1 MIDSAMETNLCVIA
15 GGGTLPRKIAD
26 NFDPSGDRIFFLAF
40 RNVTD
45 PEVVVGRHHEWL
57 ELGEVQKAIDAMHRN
72 AVDKV
77 VMAGP
82 IQRPALSSLALDTR
96 AIRMLA
102 KGGLKVFGDD
112 GLLSLV
118 AKEIEKEGIKV
129 IGIEQILSEVLTK
142 EGLLA
147 GPAPTKIS
155 WDDIKRGLQVLNSL
169 GSCDVGQS
177 IAVQEGIVLAIEA
190 IEGTDQM
197 IERAGSLQ
205 RNVSGPVLI
214 KMSKANQDKRVDLP
228 TAGPETV
235 NNAIRWGFQGLALE
249 ANNSL
254 LLDQDRVM
262 KIAEKNSFFV
272 VGLDQSK
279 MLQ

>member
-1 MIDSAMETNLCVIA
+1 METNLCVIA
-15 GGGTLPRKIAD
+15 GGGILPRKLAD

-45 PEVVVGRHHEWL
+45 PEVVAGRHHEWL

-72 AVDKV
+72 NVDKV

-82 IQRPALSSLALDTR
+82 IQRPALSSLALDIR
-96 AIRMLA
+96 ALKMLA
-102 KGGLKVFGDD
+102 KGGLKAFGDD

-129 IGIEQILSEVLTK
+129 IGIEQILSGVLTK

-169 GSCDVGQS
+169 GPCDVGQS

-205 RNVSGPVLI
+205 RNVSGPILI
-214 KMSKANQDKRVDLP
+214 KISKANQDKRVDLP
-228 TAGPETV
+228 AAGPETV
-235 NNAIRWGFQGLALE
+235 NNAIRSGFQGLALE

-254 LLDQDRVM
+254 LLDKDRVI

-272 VGLDQSK
+272 IGVDQSK
-279 MLQ
+279 ILQ

>member
-1 MIDSAMETNLCVIA
+1 METNLCVIA
-15 GGGTLPRKIAD
+15 GGGILPRKIAD

-96 AIRMLA
+96 GLKMLA

-147 GPAPTKIS
+147 GPALTKIS

-205 RNVSGPVLI
+205 RNVSGPILI

-254 LLDQDRVM
+254 LLDKDRVI

-272 VGLDQSK
+272 IGVDQSK
-279 MLQ
+279 ILQ

>member
-1 MIDSAMETNLCVIA
+1 METNLCVIA
-15 GGGTLPRKIAD
+15 GGGILPRKIAD
-26 NFDPSGDRIFFLAF
+26 NFDSSGNRIFFLAF

-45 PEVVVGRHHEWL
+45 PEVVAGRHHEWL

-72 AVDKV
+72 NVGKV

-82 IQRPALSSLALDTR
+82 IQRPALSSLALDIR
-96 AIRMLA
+96 ALKMLA
-102 KGGLKVFGDD
+102 KGGLKAFGDD

-129 IGIEQILSEVLTK
+129 IGIDQILSGVLTK

-169 GSCDVGQS
+169 GPCDVGQS

-205 RNVSGPVLI
+205 RNVSGPILI
-214 KMSKANQDKRVDLP
+214 KISKANQDKRVDLP

-235 NNAIRWGFQGLALE
+235 NNAIRAGFQGLALE

-254 LLDQDRVM
+254 LLDKDRVI

-272 VGLDQSK
+272 IGVDQSK
-279 MLQ
+279 ILQ

>member
-1 MIDSAMETNLCVIA
+1 METNLCVIA
-15 GGGTLPRKIAD
+15 GGGILPRKIAD

-45 PEVVVGRHHEWL
+45 PDVVAGRHHEWL

-72 AVDKV
+72 NVDKV

-82 IQRPALSSLALDTR
+82 IQRPALSSLALDIR
-96 AIRMLA
+96 ALKMLA
-102 KGGLKVFGDD
+102 KGGLKIFGDD

-118 AKEIEKEGIKV
+118 ANEIEEEGIKV

-155 WDDIKRGLQVLNSL
+155 WDDIKRGLNVLNSL
-169 GSCDVGQS
+169 APCDVGQS
-177 IAVQEGIVLAIEA
+177 IAVQEGVVLAIEA

-205 RNVSGPVLI
+205 RNVSGPILI
-214 KMSKANQDKRVDLP
+214 KISKTNQDKRVDLP

-235 NNAIRWGFQGLALE
+235 DNAIRSGFQGLALE

-254 LLDQDRVM
+254 LLDKDRVIE
-262 KIAEKNSFFV
+262 IAEKNSFFV
-272 VGLDQSK
+272 IGVDQSK
-279 MLQ
+279 ILK

>member
-1 MIDSAMETNLCVIA
+1 METNLCVIA
-15 GGGTLPRKIAD
+15 GGGILPRKLAD

-45 PEVVVGRHHEWL
+45 PEVVAGRHHEWL

-72 AVDKV
+72 NVDKV

-82 IQRPALSSLALDTR
+82 IQRPALSSLALDIR
-96 AIRMLA
+96 ALKMLA
-102 KGGLKVFGDD
+102 KGGLKAFGDD

-129 IGIEQILSEVLTK
+129 IGIEQILSGVLMK

-169 GSCDVGQS
+169 GPCDVGQS

-205 RNVSGPVLI
+205 RNVSGPILI
-214 KMSKANQDKRVDLP
+214 KISKTNQDKRVDLP
-228 TAGPETV
+228 TAGPETI
-235 NNAIRWGFQGLALE
+235 NNAIRSGFQGLALE

-254 LLDQDRVM
+254 LLDKDRVIE
-262 KIAEKNSFFV
+262 IAEKNSFFV
-272 VGLDQSK
+272 IGVDQSK
-279 MLQ
+279 ILQ

>member
-1 MIDSAMETNLCVIA
+1 METNLCVIA
-15 GGGTLPRKIAD
+15 GGGILPRKLAD

-45 PEVVVGRHHEWL
+45 PEVVAGRHHEWL

-72 AVDKV
+72 NVDKV

-82 IQRPALSSLALDTR
+82 IQRPALSSLALDIR
-96 AIRMLA
+96 ALKMLA

-118 AKEIEKEGIKV
+118 AKEIEKEGINV
-129 IGIEQILSEVLTK
+129 IGIEQILSGVLTK

-147 GPAPTKIS
+147 GPAPTKTS

-169 GSCDVGQS
+169 GPCDVGQS

-205 RNVSGPVLI
+205 RNVTGPILI
-214 KMSKANQDKRVDLP
+214 KISKTNQDKRVDLP

-235 NNAIRWGFQGLALE
+235 NNAIRSGFQGLALE

-254 LLDQDRVM
+254 LLDKDRVIE
-262 KIAEKNSFFV
+262 IAEKNSFFV
-272 VGLDQSK
+272 IGVDQSK
-279 MLQ
+279 ILQ

>member
-1 MIDSAMETNLCVIA
+1 METNLCVIA
-15 GGGTLPRKIAD
+15 GGGILPRKIAD
-26 NFDPSGDRIFFLAF
+26 NFDPSGDRIFFLAL
-40 RNVTD
+40 RDVTD
-45 PEVVVGRHHEWL
+45 PEVVAGRHHEWL

-72 AVDKV
+72 NVGKV

-96 AIRMLA
+96 ALKMLA

-129 IGIEQILSEVLTK
+129 IGIEQILSGVLTK

-169 GSCDVGQS
+169 GPCDVGQS

-205 RNVSGPVLI
+205 RNVSGPILI

-228 TAGPETV
+228 TAGPETIK
-235 NNAIRWGFQGLALE
+235 NAIRSGFQGLALE
-249 ANNSL
+249 AKNSL
-254 LLDQDRVM
+254 LLDKDHVI
-262 KIAEKNSFFV
+262 KIVEKNSFFV
-272 VGLDQSK
+272 IGVDQSK
-279 MLQ
+279 ILQ

>member
-1 MIDSAMETNLCVIA
+1 METNLCVIA
-15 GGGTLPRKIAD
+15 GGGILPRKLAD
-26 NFDPSGDRIFFLAF
+26 NFDPSGGRIFFLAF
-40 RNVTD
+40 RNITD
-45 PEVVVGRHHEWL
+45 PEVVAGRHHEWL

-72 AVDKV
+72 NVDKV

-82 IQRPALSSLALDTR
+82 IQRPALSSLALDIR
-96 AIRMLA
+96 ALKMLA
-102 KGGLKVFGDD
+102 KGGLRAFGDD

-129 IGIEQILSEVLTK
+129 IGIEQILSGVLTK

-169 GSCDVGQS
+169 GPSDVGQS

-205 RNVSGPVLI
+205 RNVSGPILI
-214 KMSKANQDKRVDLP
+214 KISKTNQDKRVDLP

-235 NNAIRWGFQGLALE
+235 NNAIRSGFQGLALE

-254 LLDQDRVM
+254 LLDKDRVIE
-262 KIAEKNSFFV
+262 IAEKNSFFV
-272 VGLDQSK
+272 IGVDQSK
-279 MLQ
+279 ILQ

>member
-1 MIDSAMETNLCVIA
+1 METNLCVIA
-15 GGGTLPRKIAD
+15 GGGILPRKLAD
-26 NFDPSGDRIFFLAF
+26 NFYPSGDRIFFLAF

-45 PEVVVGRHHEWL
+45 PEVVAGRHHEWL
-57 ELGEVQKAIDAMHRN
+57 ELGEIQKAIDAMHRN
-72 AVDKV
+72 NVDKV

-82 IQRPALSSLALDTR
+82 IQRPALSSLALDIR
-96 AIRMLA
+96 ALKMLA
-102 KGGLKVFGDD
+102 TGGLKAFGDD

-118 AKEIEKEGIKV
+118 VKEIEKEGIKV
-129 IGIEQILSEVLTK
+129 IGIEQILSGVLTK

-147 GPAPTKIS
+147 GPKPTKIS

-169 GSCDVGQS
+169 GPCDVGQS

-205 RNVSGPVLI
+205 RNVSGPILI
-214 KMSKANQDKRVDLP
+214 KISKTNQDKRVDLP

-254 LLDQDRVM
+254 LLDKDRVIE
-262 KIAEKNSFFV
+262 IAEKNSFFV
-272 VGLDQSK
+272 IGVDQSK
-279 MLQ
+279 ILQ

>member
-1 MIDSAMETNLCVIA
+1 METNLCVIA
-15 GGGTLPRKIAD
+15 GGGILPRKLAD

-45 PEVVVGRHHEWL
+45 PEVVAGRHHEWL

-72 AVDKV
+72 NVDKV

-82 IQRPALSSLALDTR
+82 IQRPALSSLALDIR
-96 AIRMLA
+96 ALQMLA
-102 KGGLKVFGDD
+102 KGGLKAFGDD

-129 IGIEQILSEVLTK
+129 IGIEQILPGVLTK

-169 GSCDVGQS
+169 GPCDVGQS

-205 RNVSGPVLI
+205 RNVSGPILI
-214 KMSKANQDKRVDLP
+214 KISKTNQDKRVDLP
-228 TAGPETV
+228 TAGPETIC
-235 NNAIRWGFQGLALE
+235 NAIRSGFQGLALE

-254 LLDQDRVM
+254 LLDKDCVI

-272 VGLDQSK
+272 IGIDQSK
-279 MLQ
+279 ILQ

>member
-1 MIDSAMETNLCVIA
+1 METNLCVIA
-15 GGGTLPRKIAD
+15 GGGILPRKLAD

-45 PEVVVGRHHEWL
+45 PEVVAGRHHEWL

-72 AVDKV
+72 NVDKV

-96 AIRMLA
+96 ALKMLA

-129 IGIEQILSEVLTK
+129 IGIEQILSGVLTK

-169 GSCDVGQS
+169 GPCDVGQS

-205 RNVSGPVLI
+205 RNVSGPILI
-214 KMSKANQDKRVDLP
+214 KISKANQDKRVDLP

-235 NNAIRWGFQGLALE
+235 NNAIRSGFQGLALE

-254 LLDQDRVM
+254 LLDKDRVI

-272 VGLDQSK
+272 IGVDQSK
-279 MLQ
+279 ILQ

>member
-1 MIDSAMETNLCVIA
+1 METNLCVIA
-15 GGGTLPRKIAD
+15 GGGILPRKLAD

-45 PEVVVGRHHEWL
+45 PEVVAGRHHEWL
-57 ELGEVQKAIDAMHRN
+57 ELGEIQKAIDAMHRN
-72 AVDKV
+72 NVDKV

-82 IQRPALSSLALDTR
+82 IQRPALSSLALDIR
-96 AIRMLA
+96 ALKMLA
-102 KGGLKVFGDD
+102 TGGLKAFGDD

-129 IGIEQILSEVLTK
+129 IGIEQILSGVLTK

-147 GPAPTKIS
+147 GPKPTKIS

-169 GSCDVGQS
+169 GPCDVGQS

-205 RNVSGPVLI
+205 RNVSGPILI
-214 KMSKANQDKRVDLP
+214 KISKTNQDKRVDLP

-235 NNAIRWGFQGLALE
+235 NNAIRSGFQGLALE

-254 LLDQDRVM
+254 LLDKDRVIE
-262 KIAEKNSFFV
+262 IAEKNSFFV
-272 VGLDQSK
+272 IGVDQSK
-279 MLQ
+279 ILQ

>member
-1 MIDSAMETNLCVIA
+1 METNLCVIA
-15 GGGTLPRKIAD
+15 GSGILPRKLAD

-45 PEVVVGRHHEWL
+45 PEVVAGRHHEWL

-72 AVDKV
+72 NVDKV

-82 IQRPALSSLALDTR
+82 IQRPALSSLALDIR
-96 AIRMLA
+96 ALQMLA
-102 KGGLKVFGDD
+102 KGGLKAFGDD

-129 IGIEQILSEVLTK
+129 IGIEQILPGVLTE

-169 GSCDVGQS
+169 GPCDVGQS

-205 RNVSGPVLI
+205 RNVSGPILI
-214 KMSKANQDKRVDLP
+214 KISKTNQDKRVDLP

-235 NNAIRWGFQGLALE
+235 NNAIRSGFQGLALE

-254 LLDQDRVM
+254 LLDKERVI

-272 VGLDQSK
+272 IGVDQSK
-279 MLQ
+279 ILQ

>member
-1 MIDSAMETNLCVIA
+1 METNLCVIA
-15 GGGTLPRKIAD
+15 GGGILPRKLAD

-45 PEVVVGRHHEWL
+45 PEVVAGRHHEWL

-72 AVDKV
+72 NVDKV

-96 AIRMLA
+96 ALKMLA

-129 IGIEQILSEVLTK
+129 IGIDQILSGVLTK

-147 GPAPTKIS
+147 GPVPTKIS

-169 GSCDVGQS
+169 GPCDVGQS

-205 RNVSGPVLI
+205 RNVSGPILI
-214 KMSKANQDKRVDLP
+214 KISKANQDKRVDLP

-235 NNAIRWGFQGLALE
+235 NNAIRSGFQGLALE

-254 LLDQDRVM
+254 LLDKDRVI

-272 VGLDQSK
+272 IGVDQSK
-279 MLQ
+279 ILQ

>member
-1 MIDSAMETNLCVIA
+1 METNLCVIA
-15 GGGTLPRKIAD
+15 GGGILPRQIAD

-45 PEVVVGRHHEWL
+45 PEVVAGRHHEWF

-72 AVDKV
+72 NVGKV

-96 AIRMLA
+96 ALKMLA

-118 AKEIEKEGIKV
+118 AKEIEKEGINV
-129 IGIEQILSEVLTK
+129 IGIEQILSGVLTK

-147 GPAPTKIS
+147 GPAPTKTS

-169 GSCDVGQS
+169 GPCDVGQS

-205 RNVSGPVLI
+205 RNVSGPILI

-228 TAGPETV
+228 TAGPETI
-235 NNAIRWGFQGLALE
+235 NNAIRSGFQGLALE
-249 ANNSL
+249 AKNSL
-254 LLDQDRVM
+254 LLDKDHVV

-272 VGLDQSK
+272 IGVDQSK
-279 MLQ
+279 ILQ

>member
-1 MIDSAMETNLCVIA
+1 METNLCVIA
-15 GGGTLPRKIAD
+15 GGGILPRELAD

-45 PEVVVGRHHEWL
+45 PEVVAGRHHEWL

-72 AVDKV
+72 NVDKV

-82 IQRPALSSLALDTR
+82 IQRPALSSLALDIR
-96 AIRMLA
+96 ALKMLA

-129 IGIEQILSEVLTK
+129 IGIEQILSGLLTK

-169 GSCDVGQS
+169 GPCDVGQS

-205 RNVSGPVLI
+205 RNVSGPILI
-214 KMSKANQDKRVDLP
+214 KISKANQDKRVDLP

-235 NNAIRWGFQGLALE
+235 NNAIRSGFQGLALE

-254 LLDQDRVM
+254 LLDKDRVI

-272 VGLDQSK
+272 IGVDQSK
-279 MLQ
+279 ILQ

>member
-1 MIDSAMETNLCVIA
+1 METNLCVIA
-15 GGGTLPRKIAD
+15 GGGILPRKLAD

-45 PEVVVGRHHEWL
+45 PEVVAGRHHEWL

-72 AVDKV
+72 NVGKV

-82 IQRPALSSLALDTR
+82 IQRPALSSLALDIR
-96 AIRMLA
+96 ALKMLA
-102 KGGLKVFGDD
+102 KGGLKAFGDD

-129 IGIEQILSEVLTK
+129 IGIEQILSGVLTK

-147 GPAPTKIS
+147 GPAPTKTS

-169 GSCDVGQS
+169 GPCDVGQS
-177 IAVQEGIVLAIEA
+177 IAVQEGMVLAIEA

-205 RNVSGPVLI
+205 RNVSGPILI
-214 KMSKANQDKRVDLP
+214 KISKTNQDKRVDLP
-228 TAGPETV
+228 TAGPETI
-235 NNAIRWGFQGLALE
+235 NNAIRSGFQGLALE

-254 LLDQDRVM
+254 LLDKDRVI

-272 VGLDQSK
+272 IGVDQSK
-279 MLQ
+279 ILQ

>member
-1 MIDSAMETNLCVIA
+1 METNLCVIA
-15 GGGTLPRKIAD
+15 GGGILPRKLAD
-26 NFDPSGDRIFFLAF
+26 NFDPSGGRIFFLAF
-40 RNVTD
+40 RNITD
-45 PEVVVGRHHEWL
+45 PEVVAGRHHEWL
-57 ELGEVQKAIDAMHRN
+57 ELGEGQKAIDAMHRN
-72 AVDKV
+72 NVDKV

-82 IQRPALSSLALDTR
+82 IQRPAFSSLALDIR
-96 AIRMLA
+96 ALKMLA
-102 KGGLKVFGDD
+102 KGGLKAFGDD

-129 IGIEQILSEVLTK
+129 IGIEQILSGVLTK

-169 GSCDVGQS
+169 GPSDVGQS

-205 RNVSGPVLI
+205 RNVSGPILI
-214 KMSKANQDKRVDLP
+214 KISKTNQDKRVDLP

-235 NNAIRWGFQGLALE
+235 NHAIRSGFQGLALE

-254 LLDQDRVM
+254 LLDKDRVIE
-262 KIAEKNSFFV
+262 IAEKNSFFV
-272 VGLDQSK
+272 IGVDQSK
-279 MLQ
+279 ILQ

>member
-1 MIDSAMETNLCVIA
+1 METNLCVIA
-15 GGGTLPRKIAD
+15 GGGILPRKIAD
-26 NFDPSGDRIFFLAF
+26 NFDSSGNRIFFLAF

-45 PEVVVGRHHEWL
+45 PEVVAGRHHEWL

-72 AVDKV
+72 NVDKV

-96 AIRMLA
+96 ALKMLA

-129 IGIEQILSEVLTK
+129 IGIEQILSGVLTK

-169 GSCDVGQS
+169 GPCDVGQS

-205 RNVSGPVLI
+205 RNVSGPILI
-214 KMSKANQDKRVDLP
+214 KISKANQDKRVDLP

-235 NNAIRWGFQGLALE
+235 NNAIRSGFQGLALE

-254 LLDQDRVM
+254 LLDKDRVI

-272 VGLDQSK
+272 IGVDQSK
-279 MLQ
+279 ILQ

>member
-1 MIDSAMETNLCVIA
+1 METNLCVIA
-15 GGGTLPRKIAD
+15 GGGILPRKLAD

-45 PEVVVGRHHEWL
+45 PEVVAGRHHEWL

-72 AVDKV
+72 NVDKV

-82 IQRPALSSLALDTR
+82 IQRPALSSLALDIR
-96 AIRMLA
+96 ALQMLA
-102 KGGLKVFGDD
+102 KGGLKAFGDD

-129 IGIEQILSEVLTK
+129 IGIEQILPGVLTK

-169 GSCDVGQS
+169 GPCDVGQS

-205 RNVSGPVLI
+205 RNVSGPILI
-214 KMSKANQDKRVDLP
+214 KISKTNQDKRVDLP

-235 NNAIRWGFQGLALE
+235 NNAIRSGFQGLALE

-254 LLDQDRVM
+254 LLDKDRVI

-272 VGLDQSK
+272 IGVDQSK
-279 MLQ
+279 ILR

>member
-1 MIDSAMETNLCVIA
+1 METNLCVIA
-15 GGGTLPRKIAD
+15 GGGILPRKIAD

-45 PEVVVGRHHEWL
+45 PEVVAGRHHEWL

-72 AVDKV
+72 NVEKV

-82 IQRPALSSLALDTR
+82 IQRPALSSLALDIR
-96 AIRMLA
+96 ALKMLA

-205 RNVSGPVLI
+205 RNVSGPILI
-214 KMSKANQDKRVDLP
+214 KMSKANQDKIGRAHV
-228 TAGPETV
+228 
-235 NNAIRWGFQGLALE
+235 
-249 ANNSL
+249 
-254 LLDQDRVM
+254 
-262 KIAEKNSFFV
+262 
-272 VGLDQSK
+272 
-279 MLQ
+279 

>member
-1 MIDSAMETNLCVIA
+1 METNLCVIA
-15 GGGTLPRKIAD
+15 GGGILPRKLAD

-45 PEVVVGRHHEWL
+45 PEVVAGRHHEWL

-72 AVDKV
+72 NVDKV

-82 IQRPALSSLALDTR
+82 IQRPALSSLALDIR
-96 AIRMLA
+96 ALKMLA
-102 KGGLKVFGDD
+102 TGGLKAFGDD

-129 IGIEQILSEVLTK
+129 IGIEQILSGVLTK

-147 GPAPTKIS
+147 GPKPTKIS

-169 GSCDVGQS
+169 GPCDVGQS

-205 RNVSGPVLI
+205 RNVSGPILI
-214 KMSKANQDKRVDLP
+214 KISKTNQDKRVDLP

-254 LLDQDRVM
+254 LLDKDRVIE
-262 KIAEKNSFFV
+262 IAEKNSFFV
-272 VGLDQSK
+272 IGVDQSK
-279 MLQ
+279 ILQ

>member
-1 MIDSAMETNLCVIA
+1 METNLCVIA
-15 GGGTLPRKIAD
+15 GGGILPRKLAD
-26 NFDPSGDRIFFLAF
+26 NFDPSGGRIFFLAF
-40 RNVTD
+40 RNITD
-45 PEVVVGRHHEWL
+45 PEVVAGRHHEWL

-72 AVDKV
+72 NVDKV

-82 IQRPALSSLALDTR
+82 IQRPALSSLALDIR
-96 AIRMLA
+96 ALKMLA
-102 KGGLKVFGDD
+102 KGGLKAFGDD

-129 IGIEQILSEVLTK
+129 IGIEQILSGVLTK

-169 GSCDVGQS
+169 GPSDVGQS

-205 RNVSGPVLI
+205 RNVSGPILI
-214 KMSKANQDKRVDLP
+214 KISKTNQDKRVDLP
-228 TAGPETV
+228 TAGPETI
-235 NNAIRWGFQGLALE
+235 NNAIRSGFQGLALE

-254 LLDQDRVM
+254 LLDKDRVIE
-262 KIAEKNSFFV
+262 IAEKNSFFV
-272 VGLDQSK
+272 IGVDQSK
-279 MLQ
+279 ILQ

>member
-1 MIDSAMETNLCVIA
+1 METNLCVIA
-15 GGGTLPRKIAD
+15 GGGILPRKLAD

-45 PEVVVGRHHEWL
+45 PEVVAGRHHEWL

-72 AVDKV
+72 NVDKV

-82 IQRPALSSLALDTR
+82 IQRPALSSLALDIR
-96 AIRMLA
+96 ALKMLA
-102 KGGLKVFGDD
+102 KGGLKAFGDD

-129 IGIEQILSEVLTK
+129 IGIEQILPGVLTK

-169 GSCDVGQS
+169 GPCDVGQS

-205 RNVSGPVLI
+205 RNVSGPILI
-214 KMSKANQDKRVDLP
+214 KISKTNQDKRVDLP

-235 NNAIRWGFQGLALE
+235 NNAIRSGFQGLALE

-254 LLDQDRVM
+254 LLDKERVI

-272 VGLDQSK
+272 IGVDQSK
-279 MLQ
+279 ILQ

>member
-1 MIDSAMETNLCVIA
+1 METNLCVIA

-45 PEVVVGRHHEWL
+45 PEVVAGRHHEWL

-72 AVDKV
+72 NVDKV

-96 AIRMLA
+96 ALKMLA
-102 KGGLKVFGDD
+102 KGGLKIFGDD

-118 AKEIEKEGIKV
+118 ANEIEEEGIKV

-147 GPAPTKIS
+147 GPAPTKIF
-155 WDDIKRGLQVLNSL
+155 WDDIKRGLHVLNRL
-169 GSCDVGQS
+169 GPCDVGQS
-177 IAVQEGIVLAIEA
+177 IAVQEGVVLAIEA

-205 RNVSGPVLI
+205 RNVSGPILI
-214 KMSKANQDKRVDLP
+214 KISKTNQDKRVDLP
-228 TAGPETV
+228 TAGPETI
-235 NNAIRWGFQGLALE
+235 NNAIRSGFQGLALE

-254 LLDQDRVM
+254 LLDKDRVLE
-262 KIAEKNSFFV
+262 IAEKNSFFV
-272 VGLDQSK
+272 IGVDQSK
-279 MLQ
+279 ILQ

>member
-1 MIDSAMETNLCVIA
+1 METNLCVIA
-15 GGGTLPRKIAD
+15 GGGILPRKLAD

-45 PEVVVGRHHEWL
+45 PEVVAGRHHEWL

-72 AVDKV
+72 NVDKV

-82 IQRPALSSLALDTR
+82 IQRPALSSLALDIR
-96 AIRMLA
+96 ALKMLA
-102 KGGLKVFGDD
+102 KGGLKAFGDD

-129 IGIEQILSEVLTK
+129 IGIDQILSGVLTK

-147 GPAPTKIS
+147 GPTPTKIS

-169 GSCDVGQS
+169 GPCDVGQS

-205 RNVSGPVLI
+205 RNVSGPILI

-235 NNAIRWGFQGLALE
+235 NNAIRAGFQGLALE

-254 LLDQDRVM
+254 LLDKDRVI

-272 VGLDQSK
+272 IGVDQSK
-279 MLQ
+279 ILQ

>member
-1 MIDSAMETNLCVIA
+1 METNLCVIA
-15 GGGTLPRKIAD
+15 GGGILPRKLAD

-45 PEVVVGRHHEWL
+45 PEVVAGRHHEWL
-57 ELGEVQKAIDAMHRN
+57 ELGEIQKAIDAMHRN
-72 AVDKV
+72 NVDKV

-82 IQRPALSSLALDTR
+82 IQRPALSSLALDIR
-96 AIRMLA
+96 ALKMLA
-102 KGGLKVFGDD
+102 TGGLKAFGDD

-129 IGIEQILSEVLTK
+129 IGIEQILSGVLTK

-147 GPAPTKIS
+147 GPKPTKIS

-169 GSCDVGQS
+169 GPCDVGQS

-205 RNVSGPVLI
+205 RNVSGPILI
-214 KMSKANQDKRVDLP
+214 KISKTNQDKRVDLP

-254 LLDQDRVM
+254 LLDKDRVIE
-262 KIAEKNSFFV
+262 IAEKNSFFV
-272 VGLDQSK
+272 IGVDQSK
-279 MLQ
+279 ILQ

>member
-1 MIDSAMETNLCVIA
+1 METNLCVIA
-15 GGGTLPRKIAD
+15 GGGILPRQIAD
-26 NFDPSGDRIFFLAF
+26 NFDPSGDRVFFLAF

-45 PEVVVGRHHEWL
+45 PKVVVERQHEWL

-72 AVDKV
+72 NVDKV

-82 IQRPALSSLALDTR
+82 IHRPALSSLALDSR
-96 AIRMLA
+96 ALKMLA
-102 KGGLKVFGDD
+102 KGGLKILGDD
-112 GLLSLV
+112 GLLSLI

-129 IGIEQILSEVLTK
+129 IGIEQILPGVLTE

-169 GSCDVGQS
+169 GPCDVGQS
-177 IAVQEGIVLAIEA
+177 LAVQEGIVLAIEA

-205 RNVSGPVLI
+205 RNVSGPILI
-214 KMSKANQDKRVDLP
+214 KISKTNQDKRVDLP

-235 NNAIRWGFQGLALE
+235 NNAIRSGFQGLALE

-254 LLDQDRVM
+254 LLDKDRVI

-272 VGLDQSK
+272 IGVDQSK
-279 MLQ
+279 ILQ

>member
-1 MIDSAMETNLCVIA
+1 METNLCVIA
-15 GGGTLPRKIAD
+15 GGGILPRKLAD
-26 NFDPSGDRIFFLAF
+26 NFDPSGGRIFFLAF
-40 RNVTD
+40 RNITD
-45 PEVVVGRHHEWL
+45 PEVVAGRHHEWL

-72 AVDKV
+72 NVDKV

-82 IQRPALSSLALDTR
+82 IQRPALSSLALDIR
-96 AIRMLA
+96 ALKMLA
-102 KGGLKVFGDD
+102 KGGLKAFGDD

-129 IGIEQILSEVLTK
+129 IGIEQILSGVLTK

-147 GPAPTKIS
+147 GPEPTKIS

-169 GSCDVGQS
+169 GPSDVGQS

-205 RNVSGPVLI
+205 RNVSGPILI
-214 KMSKANQDKRVDLP
+214 KISKTNQDKRVDLP

-235 NNAIRWGFQGLALE
+235 NHAIRSGFQGLALE

-254 LLDQDRVM
+254 LLDKDRVIE
-262 KIAEKNSFFV
+262 IAEKNSFFV
-272 VGLDQSK
+272 IGVDQSK
-279 MLQ
+279 ILQ

>member
-1 MIDSAMETNLCVIA
+1 METNLCVIA
-15 GGGTLPRKIAD
+15 GGGILPRKLAD

-45 PEVVVGRHHEWL
+45 PEVVAGRHHEWL

-72 AVDKV
+72 NVDKV

-82 IQRPALSSLALDTR
+82 IQRPALSSLALDIR
-96 AIRMLA
+96 ALKMLA
-102 KGGLKVFGDD
+102 KGGLKAFGDD

-129 IGIEQILSEVLTK
+129 IGIEQILPGVLTK

-169 GSCDVGQS
+169 GPCDVGQS

-205 RNVSGPVLI
+205 RNVSGPILI
-214 KMSKANQDKRVDLP
+214 KISKTNQDKRVDLP

-235 NNAIRWGFQGLALE
+235 NNAIRSGFQGLALE

-254 LLDQDRVM
+254 LLDKDRVI

-272 VGLDQSK
+272 IGVDQSK
-279 MLQ
+279 ILQ

>member
-1 MIDSAMETNLCVIA
+1 METNLCVIA
-15 GGGTLPRKIAD
+15 GGGILPRKIAD
-26 NFDPSGDRIFFLAF
+26 NFDSSGNRIFFLAF

-45 PEVVVGRHHEWL
+45 PEVVAGRHHEWL

-72 AVDKV
+72 NVDKV

-96 AIRMLA
+96 ALKMLA
-102 KGGLKVFGDD
+102 KGGLKIFGDD

-118 AKEIEKEGIKV
+118 ANEIEEEGIKV
-129 IGIEQILSEVLTK
+129 IGIEQILSGVLTK

-169 GSCDVGQS
+169 GPCDVGQS

-205 RNVSGPVLI
+205 RNVSGPILI
-214 KMSKANQDKRVDLP
+214 KISKANQDKRVDLP

-235 NNAIRWGFQGLALE
+235 NNAIRSGFQGLALE

-254 LLDQDRVM
+254 LLDKDRVI

-272 VGLDQSK
+272 IGVDQSK
-279 MLQ
+279 ILQ

>member
-1 MIDSAMETNLCVIA
+1 METNLCVIA
-15 GGGTLPRKIAD
+15 GGGILPRKLAD
-26 NFDPSGDRIFFLAF
+26 NFDPSGDRVFFLAF

-45 PEVVVGRHHEWL
+45 PEVVAGRHHEWL

-72 AVDKV
+72 NVAKV

-82 IQRPALSSLALDTR
+82 IQRPALSSLALDIR
-96 AIRMLA
+96 ALKMLA
-102 KGGLKVFGDD
+102 KGGLKAFGDD

-129 IGIEQILSEVLTK
+129 IGIEQILSGVLTK

-205 RNVSGPVLI
+205 RNVSGPILI
-214 KMSKANQDKRVDLP
+214 KISKANQDKRVDLP

-235 NNAIRWGFQGLALE
+235 NNAIRSGFQGLALE

-254 LLDQDRVM
+254 LLDKDRVI

-272 VGLDQSK
+272 IGVDQSK
-279 MLQ
+279 ILQ

>member
-1 MIDSAMETNLCVIA
+1 METNLCVIA
-15 GGGTLPRKIAD
+15 GGGILPRKLAD

-45 PEVVVGRHHEWL
+45 PEVVAGRHHEWL

-72 AVDKV
+72 NVDKV

-82 IQRPALSSLALDTR
+82 IQRPALSSLALDIR
-96 AIRMLA
+96 ALQMLA
-102 KGGLKVFGDD
+102 KGGLKAFGDD

-129 IGIEQILSEVLTK
+129 IGIEQILPGVLTK
-142 EGLLA
+142 AGLLA

-169 GSCDVGQS
+169 GPCDVGQS

-205 RNVSGPVLI
+205 RNVSGPILI
-214 KMSKANQDKRVDLP
+214 KISKTNQDKRVDLP

-235 NNAIRWGFQGLALE
+235 NNAIRSGFQGLALE

-254 LLDQDRVM
+254 LLDKDRVI

-272 VGLDQSK
+272 IGVDQSK
-279 MLQ
+279 ILQ

>member
-1 MIDSAMETNLCVIA
+1 METNLCVIA
-15 GGGTLPRKIAD
+15 GGGILPRKLAD

-45 PEVVVGRHHEWL
+45 PEVVAGRHHEWL

-72 AVDKV
+72 NVDKV

-82 IQRPALSSLALDTR
+82 IQRPALSSLALDIR
-96 AIRMLA
+96 ALKMLA

-129 IGIEQILSEVLTK
+129 IGIEQILSGVLTK

-169 GSCDVGQS
+169 GPCDVGQS

-205 RNVSGPVLI
+205 RNVSGPILI

-228 TAGPETV
+228 TAGPETI
-235 NNAIRWGFQGLALE
+235 NNAIRSGFQGLALE
-249 ANNSL
+249 AKNSL
-254 LLDQDRVM
+254 LLDKDHVI

-272 VGLDQSK
+272 IGVDQSK
-279 MLQ
+279 ILQ

>member
-1 MIDSAMETNLCVIA
+1 METNLCVIA
-15 GGGTLPRKIAD
+15 GGGILPRKLAD
-26 NFDPSGDRIFFLAF
+26 NFDPSGGRIFFLAF
-40 RNVTD
+40 RNITD
-45 PEVVVGRHHEWL
+45 PEVVAGRHHEWL

-72 AVDKV
+72 NVDKV

-82 IQRPALSSLALDTR
+82 IQRPALSSLALDIR
-96 AIRMLA
+96 ALKMLA
-102 KGGLKVFGDD
+102 KGGLKAFGDD

-129 IGIEQILSEVLTK
+129 IGIEQILSGVLTK

-169 GSCDVGQS
+169 GPSDVGQS

-205 RNVSGPVLI
+205 RNVSGPILI
-214 KMSKANQDKRVDLP
+214 KISKTNQDKRVDLP

-235 NNAIRWGFQGLALE
+235 NHAIRSGFQGLALE

-254 LLDQDRVM
+254 LLDKDRVIE
-262 KIAEKNSFFV
+262 IAEKNSFFV
-272 VGLDQSK
+272 IGVDQSK
-279 MLQ
+279 ILQ

>member
-1 MIDSAMETNLCVIA
+1 METNLCVIA
-15 GGGTLPRKIAD
+15 GGGILPRKVAD

-40 RNVTD
+40 RNITD
-45 PEVVVGRHHEWL
+45 PEVVAGRHHEWL
-57 ELGEVQKAIDAMHRN
+57 ELGEIQKAIDAMHRN
-72 AVDKV
+72 NVGKV

-96 AIRMLA
+96 ALKMLA

-118 AKEIEKEGIKV
+118 AKEIEKEHIKI
-129 IGIEQILSEVLTK
+129 IGIEEILSGVLTK

-155 WDDIKRGLQVLNSL
+155 WDDIKRGLHVLNNL
-169 GSCDVGQS
+169 GPCDVGQS
-177 IAVQEGIVLAIEA
+177 VAVQEGLVLAVEA
-190 IEGTDQM
+190 IEGTDKM
-197 IERAGSLQ
+197 IERAGGLK
-205 RNVSGPVLI
+205 RNVSGPILI
-214 KMSKANQDKRVDLP
+214 KISKVNQDKRVDLP

-235 NNAIRWGFQGLALE
+235 NNAIRAGFQGLALE

-254 LLDQDRVM
+254 LLDKDRVL
-262 KIAEKNSFFV
+262 KIAEKNAFFV
-272 VGLDQSK
+272 LGVDPSK
-279 MLQ
+279 VLQ

>member
-1 MIDSAMETNLCVIA
+1 METNLCVIA
-15 GGGTLPRKIAD
+15 GGGILPRKLAD
-26 NFDPSGDRIFFLAF
+26 NFDPSGGRIFFLAF
-40 RNVTD
+40 RNITD
-45 PEVVVGRHHEWL
+45 PEVVAGRHHEWL

-72 AVDKV
+72 NVDKV

-82 IQRPALSSLALDTR
+82 IQRPALSSLALDIR
-96 AIRMLA
+96 ALKMLA
-102 KGGLKVFGDD
+102 KGGLKAFGDD

-129 IGIEQILSEVLTK
+129 IGIEQILSGVLTK

-169 GSCDVGQS
+169 GPSDVGQS

-205 RNVSGPVLI
+205 RNVSGPILI
-214 KMSKANQDKRVDLP
+214 KISKTNQDKRVDLP

-235 NNAIRWGFQGLALE
+235 NNAIRSGFQGLALE

-254 LLDQDRVM
+254 LLDKDRVIE
-262 KIAEKNSFFV
+262 IAEKNSFFV
-272 VGLDQSK
+272 IGVDQSK
-279 MLQ
+279 ILQ